1 MMADDAYTINATQ
14 TSFDILELVREEGA
28 LTTTEIANEIGLAK
42 SAVHKHLQTLTDR
55 QYLTRNGYEYSL
67 GLRCFSLGIAARDAK
82 RLFKPATMEV
92 ENLAKVTGE
101 HVSAV
106 IVEGDTGYYVY
117 SRTGENQHSKAER
130 NGSRIDPYQTAA
142 GHAIIKRDPNM
153 DYLAETR
160 TPTQTKITHEQE
172 LTFSIESRESGQN
185 GIAIAI
191 FGTNDQPM
199 GALEVT
205 GPARRV
211 NGKRLKEDFAGLL
224 ISAGSSIETSLQNT
238 ATDSRSK

>member
-1 MMADDAYTINATQ
+1 MADDAYTINATQ
-14 TSFDILELVREEGA
+14 TSFEILELVRDKGA
-28 LTTTEIANEIGLAK
+28 LTTTEIADEIGLAK

-55 QYLTRNGYEYSL
+55 QYLSRNEYEYSL
-67 GLRCFSLGIAARDAK
+67 GLRCFNLGLAARDAK
-82 RLFKPATMEV
+82 RLFKPATTEV
-92 ENLAKVTGE
+92 DNLAKVTGE

-106 IVEGDTGYYVY
+106 VVEGDTGYYLY
-117 SRTGENQHSKAER
+117 SRTGENQPSRAER
-130 NGSRIDPYQTAA
+130 DGNRIDPYQTAA
-142 GHAIIKRDPNM
+142 GHAITKRDPNM

-160 TPTQTKITHEQE
+160 TPTRTKITHEQG
-172 LTFSIESRESGQN
+172 LTFSIESGESGQN

-191 FGTNDQPM
+191 TGKDDQPV

-238 ATDSRSK
+238 SIGSRSK